1 MRPGILAKRRGN
13 CALPLPGTEKGSAQF
28 PQRSKNRRTS
38 ISPNGF
44 SGTARWDPKPE
55 AARSAERANP
65 RFFSCKSAPR
75 GQFFFLSDG
84 SHSISVISAVA
95 SASRTARYAI
105 HCHFS
110 DSTSPSGLT

>member
-1 MRPGILAKRRGN
+1 MAKRRGN

-65 RFFSCKSAPR
+65 RFSFQYCSSSAAH